1 MGLADGS
8 EGLFGISCRVEAEE
22 MCFLVDSFFLM
33 VSLVIF
39 SVLFFGFTRVMRV
52 SGFPSLSLFI

>member
-1 MGLADGS
+1 
-8 EGLFGISCRVEAEE
+8 
-22 MCFLVDSFFLM
+22 MCFLVDSFFLI
-33 VSLVIF
+33 VSLAIF